1 MRPKKKKIFRKS
13 SNIWKLSKMLLNY
26 SWIERAEALRKLKIY
41 FGLKKNEN
49 TSYKNS

>member
-1 MRPKKKKIFRKS
+1 
-13 SNIWKLSKMLLNY
+13 MLQNY

-49 TSYKNS
+49 TSYKNSWDAAEAVLKREIYSTEYIY